1 MKSFFRRLIDKIRGE
16 QDLAA
21 LVRNGLKIG
30 KNLNIQRR
38 CLIDQ
43 SFCWLISIGDNV
55 NIGNNVHIIAHDA
68 FTKRSLGFSKIG
80 LVTIGNDT
88 FIGQNSTILPNV
100 KIGKNCII
108 GAGSVVTKDIPDDTV
123 YAGNPA
129 QFICNVHDY
138 LQKNLELM
146 KKRPVY
152 DLNWTHQKSISDDQK
167 KQIIESLKD
176 GIGFFE

>member
-68 FTKRSLGFSKIG
+68 STKRSLGFSKIG

-129 QFICNVHDY
+129 QLICNVHDY

-146 KKRPVY
+146 KNRPVY

>member
-68 FTKRSLGFSKIG
+68 STKRSLGFSKIG

-123 YAGNPA
+123 YAENPA
-129 QFICNVHDY
+129 HLICNVHDY

-146 KKRPVY
+146 KNRPVY

-176 GIGFFE
+176 GIGFLE

>member
-55 NIGNNVHIIAHDA
+55 NIGNNVHIIAHDVS
-68 FTKRSLGFSKIG
+68 TKRSLGFSKIG

-123 YAGNPA
+123 YAENPA
-129 QFICNVHDY
+129 HLICNVHAY

-146 KKRPVY
+146 KNRPVY

>member
-68 FTKRSLGFSKIG
+68 STKRSLGFSKIG

-152 DLNWTHQKSISDDQK
+152 DLNWTHPKSISNDQK

>member
-1 MKSFFRRLIDKIRGE
+1 MKSVFRRLVDKIRGE

-21 LVRNGLKIG
+21 LVQNGLKIG
-30 KNLNIQRR
+30 NNLNIQNH

-43 SFCWLISIGDNV
+43 SFCWLITIGDNV
-55 NIGNNVHIIAHDA
+55 TIGNNVHIIAHDA
-68 FTKRSLGFSKIG
+68 STKRNLGFTKIG
-80 LVTIGNDT
+80 LVTIGNNT

-100 KIGKNCII
+100 EIGKNCII
-108 GAGSVVTKDIPDDTV
+108 GAGSVVTKDIPDDSV

-129 QFICNVHDY
+129 HFICNIHDY
-138 LQKNLELM
+138 LQKNHELM

-152 DLNWTHQKSISDDQK
+152 DSSWAHHKSISVDQK

-176 GIGFFE
+176 GIGFYE